1 MSNAGQQSG
10 MIDQVFW
17 PVMFETEWE
26 ANADFAGMNQELEFA
41 ALSSGSPDLMQMLLR
56 DNLESHADQLPITT
70 AFARQYG
77 TREFG
82 YRNYDFSFIA
92 RSLIPQPAVAE
103 LHVDANSDSGIGDWQ
118 TSVRSWRMLINLS
131 DEYPRGMKW
140 SFENTARMQ
149 KTKLGGYLACSG
161 FDPSMLATISLKP
174 RQGRLVN
181 GVVFCASEVAHSG
194 SDGPHGRFTASYG
207 YEEIVP

>member
-1 MSNAGQQSG
+1 MSNAGQQLK
-10 MIDQVFW
+10 MIDPEFW

-26 ANADFAGMNQELEFA
+26 AIADFAGMNQELEFA
-41 ALSSGSPDLMQMLLR
+41 ALSSGNPDSMQMLLR
-56 DNLESHADQLPITT
+56 ADLDNLAGQLPITT
-70 AFARQYG
+70 AFARQYS

-92 RSLIPQPAVAE
+92 RSLVPQQAMAE
-103 LHVDANSDSGIGDWQ
+103 LHVDANANSGIGEWQ

-131 DEYPRGMKW
+131 DEYPRVMKW
-140 SFENTARMQ
+140 SQENTARMQ

-161 FDPSMLATISLKP
+161 FDPEMLATISLEP

-181 GVVFCASEVAHSG
+181 GVIFCASEVAHSG

-207 YEEIVP
+207 YEEIVL